1 MIFPCDN
8 ISCIRRDNHW
18 IWPVNK
24 KNFVFSFAVSV
35 IWSIF
40 AVSMTTKEKWC
51 AFVATGFGSG
61 FWPWGPGTAGAF
73 VATVMWLVAGCF
85 VSATVLFWLTLAAA
99 VVATA
104 AGTWTTDQ
112 LEPVWGEDPSRVV
125 IDEMIGVWIPL
136 LVCPF
141 TMGEGWCGISTETLL
156 YALAAFVL
164 FRFFDILKPLGIR
177 SLDRRHG
184 GFWVMADDILAG
196 IYSLIVII
204 VVRYAVLPLI

>member
-1 MIFPCDN
+1 M
-8 ISCIRRDNHW
+8 
-18 IWPVNK
+18 
-24 KNFVFSFAVSV
+24 
-35 IWSIF
+35 
-40 AVSMTTKEKWC
+40 
-51 AFVATGFGSG
+51 ATGFGSG

-73 VATVMWLVAGCF
+73 VATVMWLAAGCF
-85 VSATVLFWLTLAAA
+85 VAETTLFWATLVAII
-99 VVATA
+99 VATA

-112 LEPVWGEDPSRVV
+112 LEPLWGEDPSRVV

-136 LVCPF
+136 LACPF
-141 TMGEGWCGISTETLL
+141 VVDGGMPTVTTLV

-196 IYSLIVII
+196 IYSLLLI
-204 VVRYAVLPLI
+204 VVARWLIA